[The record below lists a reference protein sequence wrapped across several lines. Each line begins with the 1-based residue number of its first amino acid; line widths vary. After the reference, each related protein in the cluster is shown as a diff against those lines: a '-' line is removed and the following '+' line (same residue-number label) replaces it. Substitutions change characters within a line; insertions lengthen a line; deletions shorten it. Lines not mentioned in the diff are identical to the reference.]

1 MIRKIL
7 FAVLLSL
14 AIVGCGDDESNR
26 SGGSDFRY
34 IQGSVNHVEL
44 RKTLKGVFLLVDS
57 LVPVDLKITVVDG
70 NLDSVAS
77 VKAKVLKTTDDS
89 YFKGIGDSYSYTSEP
104 FDYPSNYVKL
114 TYTCLHSDSNY
125 KMEFVQYAAIYNDST
140 PELNIVE
147 ALESERVE
155 TLVKEEG
162 FSLDLAKKKAM
173 REIVK
178 VLDAGDKLAQAGE
191 NEVPLRMW
199 WIPYLY
205 GKYDVNTSD
214 SAFFDL
220 FVKLRSSVGSEKSL
234 RDYVDEVAI
243 VDTLYSRFKRNVNPW
258 GSEVERFYSN
268 YVTFADVWAGFYG
281 LEACND
287 SIFGNMVKIINKK
300 SAFKGDSLV
309 CSPNVFEY
317 RSFWRPL
324 CRTELKLGI
333 CKKDTIALDDVY
345 YKCDA
350 KSMSWQKF
358 SFMDGVERMYGK
370 CYGSRSGN
378 IHLYDSTLVS
388 CQCNKFGDFCKW
400 NKGIPEND
408 MGNFTK
414 VNYFVKG
421 NVGECTEER
430 ESERVAVN
438 NAFYICNSGKWQLTD
453 DRTYYF
459 GVCDSTQDGKR
470 DYEEKLGAFE
480 CMYHERKVLT
490 HESEDHRGR
499 TYRIEFIGWEWV
511 EILLP
516 DYFEDACNKDLQDFA
531 RVYDGNYYVCDHS
544 AWRTMTDEDLT
555 HVVLDG
561 TMCDSL
567 MEDSVKGVN
576 DVYFVCK
583 NYRWQELNPYE
594 SQAYKARLKNN
605 LPADYCDAG
614 PVGTTLFWEKDDMIL
629 YGCARVYTGKKYRYL
644 WRGFSYR
651 GESKSIDDHYFM
663 KMHDDAY
670 WESGANLAGG
680 EFTAENVYEVDFRG
694 EKFIFKVTDYSINDD
709 YYGVLN
715 ENMVEVGGEKYIWA
729 LSGDRILL
737 RRPIGDTSVSMS
749 SIENR
754 SDGFENY
761 FENWMTRIK
770 DESRCFDSTSSSS
783 LPCVADTKGSLNDV
797 FAVRYGKDSYMTF
810 EKAKTVCPSGYHIP
824 DTTEWK
830 TLIENDPRLESP
842 LVVRKRRFAE
852 TAYHATHHN
861 LFWTSDVKDENIQY
875 CYEYA
880 RSTVDYLPDGLVHDR
895 EIVSAR
901 VTECPKDLY
910 PLVQVLC
917 VSEE

>member
-7 FAVLLSL
+7 FAMLLSL
-14 AIVGCGDDESNR
+14 AIVGCGDDEPDR

-34 IQGSVNHVEL
+34 IQGSVNHVDL

-70 NLDSVAS
+70 DLDSVAS

-162 FSLDLAKKKAM
+162 FSLELAKKKAM

-178 VLDAGDKLAQAGE
+178 VLDAGDRLAQAGE

-205 GKYDVNTSD
+205 GKYDVHTSD
-214 SAFFDL
+214 SAFYDL
-220 FVKLRSSVGSEKSL
+220 FVKLRSSVGSKKSL
-234 RDYVDEVAI
+234 RDYVDETAI
-243 VDTLYSRFKRNVNPW
+243 VDTLYSRYKRNVNPW

-281 LEACND
+281 LKACND
-287 SIFGNMVKIINKK
+287 SIFGNMVKITNKK
-300 SAFKGDSLV
+300 SSFKGDSLV

-324 CRTELKLGI
+324 SRTELNLGI

-350 KSMSWQKF
+350 KLMSWTRLPL
-358 SFMDGVERMYGK
+358 MEGVERLYGK

-378 IHLYDSTLVS
+378 IYLYDSTLVS
-388 CQCNKFGDFCKW
+388 CQCNKFGDLCKW
-400 NKGIPEND
+400 NMGIPDRD

-414 VNYFVKG
+414 VDYFVKG

-430 ESERVAVN
+430 ESARVAVN
-438 NAFYICNSGKWQLTD
+438 EAFYICNSGMWQLTD

-459 GVCDSTQDGKR
+459 GKCDSTQDGKK
-470 DYEEKLGAFE
+470 DYKEGLGAFV
-480 CMYHERKVLT
+480 CKYNQQ
-490 HESEDHRGR
+490 R
-499 TYRIEFIGWEWV
+499 TLGEWV

-516 DYFEDACNKDLQDFA
+516 DYFGDACGQNQQGYMLA
-531 RVYDGNYYVCDHS
+531 YDGNYYVCDKSNWRVAMDDDRSHS
-544 AWRTMTDEDLT
+544 II
-555 HVVLDG
+555 DG
-561 TMCDSL
+561 TICDSL
-567 MEDSVKGVN
+567 MVDSVKNVN

-594 SQAYKARLKNN
+594 SQAYKARVKNN

-614 PVGTTLFWEKDDMIL
+614 PVGTTLFWEEEDMIL
-629 YGCARVYTGKKYRYL
+629 YGCAKVYAKKEYRYL
-644 WRGFSYR
+644 WRGYSYR
-651 GESKSIDDHYFM
+651 GDSKSINDHYFV
-663 KMHDDAY
+663 KMQDNAY
-670 WESGANLAGG
+670 WENGGNLAGG
-680 EFTAENVYEVDFRG
+680 EFTADNVYEVDYRG
-694 EKFIFKVTDYSINDD
+694 NKFIFKVTNFSINDD

-715 ENMVEVGGEKYIWA
+715 EDRVEVDGEEFIWT
-729 LSGDRILL
+729 LNDDRILL
-737 RRPIGDTSVSMS
+737 RRPIGETRVPLSSV
-749 SIENR
+749 ENR
-754 SDGFENY
+754 SESFEQF
-761 FENWMTRIK
+761 FENWMARIK
-770 DESRCFDSTSSSS
+770 EETQCPDSASSAVS
-783 LPCVADTKGSLNDV
+783 CAIETKDSMTQI
-797 FAVRYGKDSYMTF
+797 FAVRNGKDSYMTF
-810 EKAKTVCPSGYHIP
+810 EQAKGVCPSGFHIP

-830 TLIENDPRLESP
+830 TLISNEPRLESP
-842 LVVRKRRFAE
+842 LALSQLGYAASRYQE
-852 TAYHATHHN
+852 TRYN
-861 LFWTSDVKDENIQY
+861 LFWTSDEKNGNVQY
-875 CYEYA
+875 CYEYV
-880 RSTVDYLPDGLVHDR
+880 RSTQDNVLQVDDR
-895 EIVSAR
+895 DVIETR
-901 VTECPKDLY
+901 VIECPKDLY
-910 PLVQVLC
+910 PMVQALC